1 MKPNSASLPATEIP
15 GHRIVLFLM
24 VALLFL
30 YLRSFFFPGTP
41 LAAQYDAV
49 FFFEHAKRILLGQ
62 VPFRDFFEFVMPGT
76 DLLYAGIF
84 RVFGVHA
91 WLAADIVILLG
102 LALTAV
108 VLRISQKIFHG
119 NTAFLPPLLFLIFD
133 FDSARDATHHW
144 YSTLFVLMAALVLLS
159 GRTPRRVFCAGIL
172 CGIATLF
179 TQSQGLFGFVSIA
192 VFLIAI
198 GLTEKQSRALLVKH
212 MAILGVPLI
221 VIVGGVV
228 GYYSYRA
235 GAHVMV
241 YALWQYPVIFT
252 ATQYSLPL
260 FPELALHQSHTEIV
274 RSVFQICLYLFV
286 PLSYVFCL
294 LLVFRRR
301 DRMDRQVWA
310 AMLLVN
316 LVGFG
321 LLATLASGPGYHRLC
336 TVAPPAMIAF
346 VCIVNGERAMD
357 RGVRFALW
365 TISIALV
372 LILPIR
378 LQHMTPYYLDLPT
391 GRTAFLNKDQ
401 FVVDKWLAERTHQND
416 LFFGLAFPSFTL
428 GLQNPTPLDFTYPT
442 GMTPPVLEDA
452 IVLSLQRHPAKFI
465 FLQNPKPWDK
475 NDSLPNFLRLVH
487 SNYHLAKKFPSGEFW
502 EKNDQ
507 NAALS
512 SVDWNS
518 R

>member
-1 MKPNSASLPATEIP
+1 MKHHSPPLPATEIP
-15 GHRIVLFLM
+15 GHRVILFLM
-24 VALLFL
+24 ATLVIL
-30 YLRSFFFPGTP
+30 YLRSFLLPGTP

-62 VPFRDFFEFVMPGT
+62 VPFRDFFVFVMPGT

-84 RVFGVHA
+84 RIFGVHA
-91 WLAADIVILLG
+91 WVAAAIVILLG

-108 VLRISQKIFHG
+108 VLRISQKILHG
-119 NTAFLPPLLFLIFD
+119 NAAFLPPLLFLIFD

-159 GRTPRRVFCAGIL
+159 GRKRRRVFYAGIL
-172 CGIATLF
+172 CGIATIF

-192 VFLIAI
+192 VFLLSI
-198 GLTEKQSRALLVKH
+198 GLIEKQSRALLLKQ
-212 MAILGVPLI
+212 MAILGAPFA
-221 VIVGGVV
+221 VIVGGVL
-228 GYYSYRA
+228 GYYAYRA
-235 GAHVMV
+235 GAHALV
-241 YALWQYPVIFT
+241 YALWHYPVLFT
-252 ATQYSLPL
+252 ATRYTFPL
-260 FPELALHQSHTEIV
+260 FPELASHQSHTEV
-274 RSVFQICLYLFV
+274 ARSVSQICLYLLV

-294 LLVFRRR
+294 LHIFYRR

-310 AMLLVN
+310 AILLVN

-321 LLATLASGPGYHRLC
+321 LLATLASGPAYHRLC
-336 TVAPPAMIAF
+336 TVAPPAIIAF
-346 VCIVNGERAMD
+346 VCILNGERALD
-357 RGVRFALW
+357 RGVRLALW

-391 GRTAFLNKDQ
+391 GRTALLNKDQ

-416 LFFGLAFPSFTL
+416 LFFGLTPASFTL
-428 GLQNPTPLDFTYPT
+428 GLQNPTPLDFAYPT
-442 GMTPPVLEDA
+442 AMTPPVLEDA
-452 IVLSLQRHPAKFI
+452 LVLSLQRHPAKFI
-465 FLQNPKPWDK
+465 FLHSPEPWEK
-475 NDSLPNFLRLVH
+475 KDSLQKFLCLVH

-507 NAALS
+507 DATAS
-512 SVDWNS
+512 YWNS